1 MFVLLA
7 VAAYTA
13 NMAAHLTVTRLDLPI
28 TSAKELADNSQGIQY
43 GAYRGGTSFMFFKV
57 RDLQIIDLIFT
68 IWVSLFHPC
77 LGTLKHFQSFYFS
90 GLSN

>member
-1 MFVLLA
+1 MLLA

-43 GAYRGGTSFMFFKV
+43 GAYQQGTTFRFFKV
-57 RDLQIIDLIFT
+57 RDLQIIDF
-68 IWVSLFHPC
+68 LF
-77 LGTLKHFQSFYFS
+77 FFR
-90 GLSN
+90 